1 MDERIYKKKQEFLDK
16 MSKIDIKPYL
26 FTKNNMSYLPWS
38 RCEEL
43 LKLNAPDAVITEITF
58 PTEKIIT
65 ASVKETK
72 EGKEFASHVT
82 TVQMPYFTDGKTA
95 FVKVRLEIPSVE
107 IVCETTLPIMDFK
120 NQSIPIEKIT
130 MNDVNKSLKR
140 CMVKCV
146 AEGTLLGIGLWHKIE
161 TSESAA
167 IENVKNAEKANTAI
181 ETFKAKIAEGYDRDK
196 LASFLRE
203 NYGTSNPNTIKDADE
218 LNRLKVDL
226 DNLNPDDFKTTKK
239 TKESKQ

>member
-1 MDERIYKKKQEFLDK
+1 MTEEIIKRKQEFLDK
-16 MSKIDIKPYL
+16 MSKIDVKPYL
-26 FTKNNMSYLPWS
+26 FTKNGMSYLPWS

-43 LKLNAPDAVITEITF
+43 LKLNAPDSMLTEITF

-65 ASVKETK
+65 ALVGETK
-72 EGKEFASHVT
+72 DSKQYATHVT

-95 FVKVRLEIPSVE
+95 LVKVRLEIPSVE

-146 AEGTLLGIGLWHKIE
+146 AEERFSVSDFGTKRRQVRAQLSRMSRMLKRLTRLLKPLRQRLTRVTIE
-161 TSESAA
+161 
-167 IENVKNAEKANTAI
+167 IN
-181 ETFKAKIAEGYDRDK
+181 
-196 LASFLRE
+196 
-203 NYGTSNPNTIKDADE
+203 
-218 LNRLKVDL
+218 
-226 DNLNPDDFKTTKK
+226 
-239 TKESKQ
+239 

>member
-1 MDERIYKKKQEFLDK
+1 MDEKLYKKKQEFLDK
-16 MSKIDIKPYL
+16 MSKIDVQPYL
-26 FTKNNMSYLPWS
+26 FVKNGQKYLPWS

-58 PTEKIIT
+58 PTDKFIT
-65 ASVKETK
+65 APIKEAK
-72 EGKEFASHVT
+72 EGKEYASHVT
-82 TVQMPYFTDGKTA
+82 TAQMPYFTDGKTA
-95 FVKVRLEIPSVE
+95 FVKIKLEIPSVE

-120 NQSIPIEKIT
+120 NQSIPIDKIT

-146 AEGTLLGIGLWHKIE
+146 AEGTLLGIGLWHKEE

-167 IENVKNAEKANTAI
+167 IENVKKAEKANTAI
-181 ETFKAKIAEGYDRDK
+181 EAFKSKIAEGYDRDK
-196 LASFLRE
+196 LASWLKANF
-203 NYGTSNPNTIKDADE
+203 GTNNPNTIKDIDE
-218 LNRLKVDL
+218 LNRLKEAL

-239 TKESKQ
+239 AKESK

>member
-1 MDERIYKKKQEFLDK
+1 MDEKLYKKKQEFLDK
-16 MSKIDIKPYL
+16 MSKIDVQPYL
-26 FTKNNMSYLPWS
+26 FVKNGQKYLPWS

-58 PTEKIIT
+58 PTDKFIT
-65 ASVKETK
+65 APIKEAK
-72 EGKEFASHVT
+72 EGKEYASHVT
-82 TVQMPYFTDGKTA
+82 TAQMPYFTDGKTA
-95 FVKVRLEIPSVE
+95 FVKIRLEIPSVE

-120 NQSIPIEKIT
+120 NQSIPIDKIT

-146 AEGTLLGIGLWHKIE
+146 AEGTLLGIGLWHKEE

-167 IENVKNAEKANTAI
+167 IENVKKAEKANTAI
-181 ETFKAKIAEGYDRDK
+181 EAFKAKIAEGYDRDK

-226 DNLNPDDFKTTKK
+226 DNLNPDDFKAAKK
-239 TKESKQ
+239 K

>member
-1 MDERIYKKKQEFLDK
+1 MTEEIIKKKQEFLDK
-16 MSKIDIKPYL
+16 MSKIDVKPYL
-26 FTKNNMSYLPWS
+26 FTKNGMSYLPWS

-43 LKLNAPDAVITEITF
+43 LKLNAPDSILTEITF

-65 ASVKETK
+65 ALVGETK
-72 EGKEFASHVT
+72 DSKQYASHVT
-82 TVQMPYFTDGKTA
+82 TTDMPYFTDGKTA
-95 FVKVRLEIPSVE
+95 FVKVKLEIPSVE

-146 AEGTLLGIGLWHKIE
+146 AEGTLLGIGLWHKEE

-167 IENVKNAEKANTAI
+167 IENIKNAEKANTAI
-181 ETFKAKIAEGYDRDK
+181 ETFKQKIAEGYDRDK
-196 LASFLRE
+196 LLSFLRQ
-203 NYGTSNPNTIKDADE
+203 NYGTSNPNTIKDADR
-218 LNRLKVDL
+218 LSRLKADL
-226 DNLNPDDFKTTKK
+226 DNLKPEDFKAEKK
-239 TKESKQ
+239 K

>member
-1 MDERIYKKKQEFLDK
+1 MTEEIFKKKQEFLDK
-16 MSKIDIKPYL
+16 MSKIDVKPYL
-26 FTKNNMSYLPWS
+26 FTKNNMLYLPWS

-43 LKLNAPDAVITEITF
+43 LKLNAPDALLTEITF
-58 PTEKIIT
+58 PTEKFISSL
-65 ASVKETK
+65 AKETK
-72 EGKEFASHVT
+72 EGKEYATNVT

-107 IVCETTLPIMDFK
+107 ICCETTLPIMDFK

-146 AEGTLLGIGLWHKIE
+146 AEGTLLGIGLWHKEE

-181 ETFKAKIAEGYDRDK
+181 ETFKQKIADGYDRDK
-196 LASFLRE
+196 LLSFLRQ
-203 NYGTSNPNTIKDADE
+203 NYGTSNPNTIKDAD
-218 LNRLKVDL
+218 RLSQLKTDL
-226 DNLNPDDFKTTKK
+226 DNLKPEDFKAEKK
-239 TKESKQ
+239 K

>member
-1 MDERIYKKKQEFLDK
+1 MDEKLYKKKQEFLDK
-16 MSKIDIKPYL
+16 MSKIDVQPYL
-26 FTKNNMSYLPWS
+26 FVKNGMKYLPWS

-58 PTEKIIT
+58 PTDKFIT
-65 ASVKETK
+65 APIKEAK
-72 EGKEFASHVT
+72 EGKEYASHVT
-82 TVQMPYFTDGKTA
+82 TAQMPYFTDGKTA
-95 FVKVRLEIPSVE
+95 FVKIRLEIPSVE

-120 NQSIPIEKIT
+120 NQSIPIDKIT

-146 AEGTLLGIGLWHKIE
+146 AEGTLLGIGLWHKEE

-167 IENVKNAEKANTAI
+167 IENVKKAEKANTAI
-181 ETFKAKIAEGYDRDK
+181 EAFKSKIAEGYDRDK
-196 LASFLRE
+196 LASWLKANF
-203 NYGTSNPNTIKDADE
+203 GTNNPNTIKDIDE
-218 LNRLKVDL
+218 LNRLKEAL

-239 TKESKQ
+239 TKETK

>member
-1 MDERIYKKKQEFLDK
+1 MTEEIFKKKQEFLDK
-16 MSKIDIKPYL
+16 MSKIDVKPYL
-26 FTKNNMSYLPWS
+26 FTKNNMLYLPWS

-43 LKLNAPDAVITEITF
+43 LKLNAPDALLTEITF
-58 PTEKIIT
+58 PTEKFISSL
-65 ASVKETK
+65 AKETK
-72 EGKEFASHVT
+72 EGKEYATNVT

-146 AEGTLLGIGLWHKIE
+146 AEGTLLGIGLWHKEE

-181 ETFKAKIAEGYDRDK
+181 ETFKAKIDEGYDRNK
-196 LASFLRE
+196 LVSWLKI
-203 NYGTSNPNTIKDADE
+203 NYGTSNPQTIKDADK
-218 LNRLKVDL
+218 LNQLKADL
-226 DNLNPDDFKTTKK
+226 DNLKPEDFKADKK
-239 TKESKQ
+239 SK

>member
-1 MDERIYKKKQEFLDK
+1 MSDEMFIKKQEFLDK
-16 MSKIDIKPYL
+16 MSKIDVKPYL
-26 FTKNNMSYLPWS
+26 FTKNGMVYLPWS

-43 LKLNAPDAVITEITF
+43 LKLNAPDAIITEITF
-58 PTEKIIT
+58 PTEKFIT
-65 ASVKETK
+65 TPIKETK
-72 EGKEFASHVT
+72 EGKEYASHVT

-95 FVKVRLEIPSVE
+95 FVKVRLEIPSVG
-107 IVCETTLPIMDFK
+107 IICETTLPIMDFK

-146 AEGTLLGIGLWHKIE
+146 AEGTLLGIGLWHKEE

-167 IENVKNAEKANTAI
+167 IENVKNAEKANSAI

-196 LASFLRE
+196 LVSWLKA
-203 NYGTSNPNTIKDADE
+203 NYGTSNPTTIKDADK
-218 LNRLKVDL
+218 LNQLKADL
-226 DNLNPDDFKTTKK
+226 DNLKAEDFKSTKK
-239 TKESKQ
+239 KESK

>member
-1 MDERIYKKKQEFLDK
+1 MDEKLYKKKQEFLDK
-16 MSKIDIKPYL
+16 MSKIDVQPYL
-26 FTKNNMSYLPWS
+26 FVKNGMKYLPWS

-58 PTEKIIT
+58 PTDKIIT
-65 ASVKETK
+65 AVVKETK
-72 EGKEFASHVT
+72 EGKESASHVT
-82 TVQMPYFTDGKTA
+82 TAQMPYFTDGKTA
-95 FVKVRLEIPSVE
+95 FVKIRLEIPSVE

-120 NQSIPIEKIT
+120 NQSIPIDKIT

-167 IENVKNAEKANTAI
+167 IENIKNAEKANTAI

-218 LNRLKVDL
+218 LNRLKEAL

-239 TKESKQ
+239 TKESK

>member
-1 MDERIYKKKQEFLDK
+1 MTEEIFKKKQEFLDK
-16 MSKIDIKPYL
+16 MSKIDVKPYL
-26 FTKNNMSYLPWS
+26 FTKNNMLYLPWS

-43 LKLNAPDAVITEITF
+43 LKLNAPDALLTEITF
-58 PTEKIIT
+58 PTEKFISSP
-65 ASVKETK
+65 ARETK
-72 EGKEFASHVT
+72 EGKEYATHVT
-82 TVQMPYFTDGKTA
+82 TIQMPYFTDGKTA
-95 FVKVRLEIPSVE
+95 FVKVKLEIPSVE

-146 AEGTLLGIGLWHKIE
+146 AEGTLLGIGLWHKEE

-181 ETFKAKIAEGYDRDK
+181 ETFKQKIAEGYDRDK
-196 LASFLRE
+196 LLSFLRQ
-203 NYGTSNPNTIKDADE
+203 NYGTSNPNTIKDADR
-218 LNRLKVDL
+218 LSRLKADL
-226 DNLNPDDFKTTKK
+226 DNLKPEDFKAEKK
-239 TKESKQ
+239 K

>member
-1 MDERIYKKKQEFLDK
+1 MTEEIIKKKQEFLDK
-16 MSKIDIKPYL
+16 MSKIDVKPYL
-26 FTKNNMSYLPWS
+26 FTKNGMSYLPWS

-43 LKLNAPDAVITEITF
+43 LKLNAPDSILTEITF

-65 ASVKETK
+65 ALIGETK
-72 EGKEFASHVT
+72 DGKQYASHVT
-82 TVQMPYFTDGKTA
+82 TTDMPYFTDGKTA
-95 FVKVRLEIPSVE
+95 FVKVKLEIPSVE

-146 AEGTLLGIGLWHKIE
+146 AEGTLLGIGLWHKEE

-167 IENVKNAEKANTAI
+167 IENIKNAEKANTAI
-181 ETFKAKIAEGYDRDK
+181 ETFKQKIVEGYDRDK
-196 LASFLRE
+196 LLSFLRQ
-203 NYGTSNPNTIKDADE
+203 NYGTSNPNTIKDADR
-218 LNRLKVDL
+218 LSRLKADL
-226 DNLNPDDFKTTKK
+226 DNLKPEDFKAEKK
-239 TKESKQ
+239 K

>member
-1 MDERIYKKKQEFLDK
+1 MDEKLYKKKQEFLDK
-16 MSKIDIKPYL
+16 MSKIDVQPYL
-26 FTKNNMSYLPWS
+26 FVKNGQKYLPWS

-58 PTEKIIT
+58 PTDKFIT
-65 ASVKETK
+65 APIKEAK
-72 EGKEFASHVT
+72 EGKEYASHVT
-82 TVQMPYFTDGKTA
+82 TAQMPYFTDGKTA
-95 FVKVRLEIPSVE
+95 FVKIRLEIPSVE

-120 NQSIPIEKIT
+120 NQSIPIDKIT

-226 DNLNPDDFKTTKK
+226 DNLNPDDFKPAKK
-239 TKESKQ
+239 AKESK

>member
-1 MDERIYKKKQEFLDK
+1 MSDEMFIKKQEFLDK
-16 MSKIDIKPYL
+16 MSKIDVKPYL
-26 FTKNNMSYLPWS
+26 FTKNGMVYLPWS

-43 LKLNAPDAVITEITF
+43 LKLNAPDAIITEITF
-58 PTEKIIT
+58 PTEKFIT
-65 ASVKETK
+65 TPIKETK
-72 EGKEFASHVT
+72 EGKEYASHVT

-95 FVKVRLEIPSVE
+95 FVKVRLEIPSVG
-107 IVCETTLPIMDFK
+107 IICETTLPIMDFK

-146 AEGTLLGIGLWHKIE
+146 AEGTLLGIGLWHKEE

-167 IENVKNAEKANTAI
+167 IENVKNAEKANSAI

-196 LASFLRE
+196 LVSWLKA
-203 NYGTSNPNTIKDADE
+203 NYGTSNPATIKDADK
-218 LNRLKVDL
+218 LNQLKADL
-226 DNLNPDDFKTTKK
+226 DNLKAEDFKPTKK
-239 TKESKQ
+239 KESK

>member
-1 MDERIYKKKQEFLDK
+1 MTEEIFKKKQEFLDR
-16 MSKIDIKPYL
+16 MSKIDVKPYL
-26 FTKNNMSYLPWS
+26 FTKNNMLYLPWS

-43 LKLNAPDAVITEITF
+43 LKLNAPDALLTEITF
-58 PTEKIIT
+58 PTEKFISSP
-65 ASVKETK
+65 ARETK
-72 EGKEFASHVT
+72 EGKEYATHVT

-95 FVKVRLEIPSVE
+95 FVKVRLEIPSVG

-146 AEGTLLGIGLWHKIE
+146 AEGTLLGIGLWHKEE

-167 IENVKNAEKANTAI
+167 IENIKNAEKALTAI
-181 ETFKAKIAEGYDRDK
+181 ETFKAKIDEGYDRNK
-196 LASFLRE
+196 LVSWLKI
-203 NYGTSNPNTIKDADE
+203 NYGTSNPQTIKDADK
-218 LNRLKVDL
+218 LNQLKADL
-226 DNLNPDDFKTTKK
+226 DNLKAEDFKAEKK
-239 TKESKQ
+239 GK

>member
-1 MDERIYKKKQEFLDK
+1 MTEEIFKKKQEFLDK
-16 MSKIDIKPYL
+16 MSKIDVKPYL
-26 FTKNNMSYLPWS
+26 FTKNNMLYLPWS

-43 LKLNAPDAVITEITF
+43 LKLNAPDALLTEITF
-58 PTEKIIT
+58 PTEKFISSP
-65 ASVKETK
+65 ARETK
-72 EGKEFASHVT
+72 EGKEYATHVT

-95 FVKVRLEIPSVE
+95 FVKVKLEIPSVE
-107 IVCETTLPIMDFK
+107 ICCETTLPIMDFK

-146 AEGTLLGIGLWHKIE
+146 AEGTLLGIGLWHKEE

-167 IENVKNAEKANTAI
+167 IENVKNAEKALTAI

-196 LASFLRE
+196 LVSFLKA
-203 NYGTSNPNTIKDADE
+203 NYGTSNPQTIKDADK
-218 LNRLKVDL
+218 LNQLKADL
-226 DNLNPDDFKTTKK
+226 DNLKAEDFKPSKK
-239 TKESKQ
+239 KESK

>member
-1 MDERIYKKKQEFLDK
+1 MDEKLYKKKQEFLDK
-16 MSKIDIKPYL
+16 MSKIDVQPYL
-26 FTKNNMSYLPWS
+26 FVKNGQKYLPWS

-58 PTEKIIT
+58 PTDKFIT
-65 ASVKETK
+65 APIKEAK
-72 EGKEFASHVT
+72 EGKEYASHVT
-82 TVQMPYFTDGKTA
+82 TAQMPYFTDGKTA
-95 FVKVRLEIPSVE
+95 FVKIKLEIPSVE

-120 NQSIPIEKIT
+120 NQSIPIDKIT

-167 IENVKNAEKANTAI
+167 IENIKNAEKANTAI

-239 TKESKQ
+239 TKESK

>member
-1 MDERIYKKKQEFLDK
+1 MTEEIIKIKQEFLDK
-16 MSKIDIKPYL
+16 MSKIDVKPYL
-26 FTKNNMSYLPWS
+26 FVKGSQSYLPWS

-43 LKLNAPDAVITEITF
+43 LKLNAPDSILTEITF

-65 ASVKETK
+65 ALVGETK
-72 EGKEFASHVT
+72 DGKQYASHVT
-82 TVQMPYFTDGKTA
+82 TTDMPYFTDGKTA
-95 FVKVRLEIPSVE
+95 FVKVKLEIPSVE
-107 IVCETTLPIMDFK
+107 ITCETTLPIMDFK
-120 NQSIPIEKIT
+120 NQSIPVEKIT

-146 AEGTLLGIGLWHKIE
+146 AEGTLLGIGLWHKEE

-196 LASFLRE
+196 LVSFLRE
-203 NYGTSNPNTIKDADE
+203 NYGTSNPQTIKDADK
-218 LNRLKVDL
+218 LNQLKTDL
-226 DNLNPDDFKTTKK
+226 DNLKAEDFKPSKK
-239 TKESKQ
+239 KESK

>member
-1 MDERIYKKKQEFLDK
+1 MDEKLYKKKQEFLDK
-16 MSKIDIKPYL
+16 MSKIDVQPYL
-26 FTKNNMSYLPWS
+26 FVKNGQKYLPWS

-58 PTEKIIT
+58 PTDKFIT
-65 ASVKETK
+65 APIKEAK
-72 EGKEFASHVT
+72 EGKEYASHVT
-82 TVQMPYFTDGKTA
+82 TAQMPYFTDGKTA
-95 FVKVRLEIPSVE
+95 FVKIRLEIPSVE

-120 NQSIPIEKIT
+120 NQSIPIDKIT

-146 AEGTLLGIGLWHKIE
+146 AEGTLLGIGLWHKEE

-167 IENVKNAEKANTAI
+167 IENVKKAEKANAAI
-181 ETFKAKIAEGYDRDK
+181 ESFKAKIAEGYDRDK
-196 LASFLRE
+196 LASWLKSNF
-203 NYGTSNPNTIKDADE
+203 GTSNPQTIKDADE
-218 LNRLKVDL
+218 LNRLKEAL

-239 TKESKQ
+239 TK

>member
-1 MDERIYKKKQEFLDK
+1 MTEEIIKKKQEFLDK
-16 MSKIDIKPYL
+16 MSKIDVKPYL
-26 FTKNNMSYLPWS
+26 FTKNGMSYLPWS

-43 LKLNAPDAVITEITF
+43 LKLNAPDSMLTEITF

-65 ASVKETK
+65 ALVGETK
-72 EGKEFASHVT
+72 DGKQYASHVT
-82 TVQMPYFTDGKTA
+82 TTDMPYFTDGKTA

-146 AEGTLLGIGLWHKIE
+146 AEGTLLGIGLWHKEE

-167 IENVKNAEKANTAI
+167 IENIKNAEKANTAI
-181 ETFKAKIAEGYDRDK
+181 ETFKQKIAEGYDRDK
-196 LASFLRE
+196 LLSFLRQ
-203 NYGTSNPNTIKDADE
+203 NYGTSNPNTIKDADR
-218 LNRLKVDL
+218 LSRLKADL
-226 DNLNPDDFKTTKK
+226 DNLKPEDFKAEKK
-239 TKESKQ
+239 K

>member
-1 MDERIYKKKQEFLDK
+1 MNEEIFKKKQEFLDK
-16 MSKIDIKPYL
+16 MSKIDVKPYL

-43 LKLNAPDAVITEITF
+43 LKLNAPDAIITEITF
-58 PTEKIIT
+58 PTDKIIT
-65 ASVKETK
+65 TPIKETK
-72 EGKEFASHVT
+72 EGKEFTSHVT
-82 TVQMPYFTDGKTA
+82 TVEMPYFTDGKTA
-95 FVKVRLEIPSVE
+95 FVKVRLEIPSVG

-146 AEGTLLGIGLWHKIE
+146 AEGTLLGIGLWHKEE

-167 IENVKNAEKANTAI
+167 IENIKKAEKASTAI
-181 ETFKAKIAEGYDRDK
+181 ETFKAKIAEGYDREK
-196 LASFLRE
+196 LVSWLKI
-203 NYGTSNPNTIKDADE
+203 NYGTSNPQTIKDVDK
-218 LNRLKVDL
+218 LNQLKIDL
-226 DNLNPDDFKTTKK
+226 DNLKPEDFKTDKK
-239 TKESKQ
+239 LK

>member
-16 MSKIDIKPYL
+16 MSKIDVKPYL

-43 LKLNAPDAVITEITF
+43 LKLNAPDAIITEITF
-58 PTEKIIT
+58 PTDKIIT
-65 ASVKETK
+65 APIKETK
-72 EGKEFASHVT
+72 EGKESTSHIT

-120 NQSIPIEKIT
+120 NQPIPLEKIT

-146 AEGTLLGIGLWHKIE
+146 AEGTLLGIGLWHREE

-167 IENVKNAEKANTAI
+167 IENVKKAEKANTAI

-196 LASFLRE
+196 LLSWLKA
-203 NYGTSNPNTIKDADE
+203 NYGTSNPATIKDADRLIQLE
-218 LNRLKVDL
+218 ADLNSLK
-226 DNLNPDDFKTTKK
+226 PEDFKSDKK
-239 TKESKQ
+239 TK

>member
-1 MDERIYKKKQEFLDK
+1 MTEEIIKKKQEFLDK
-16 MSKIDIKPYL
+16 MSKIDVKPYL
-26 FTKNNMSYLPWS
+26 FTKNGMSYLPWS

-43 LKLNAPDAVITEITF
+43 LKLNAPDSILTEITF

-65 ASVKETK
+65 ALVGETK
-72 EGKEFASHVT
+72 DGKQYASHVT
-82 TVQMPYFTDGKTA
+82 ATDMPYFTDGKTA
-95 FVKVRLEIPSVE
+95 FVKVKLEIPSVE

-146 AEGTLLGIGLWHKIE
+146 AEGTLLGIGLWHKEE

-181 ETFKAKIAEGYDRDK
+181 ETFKQKIAEGYDRDK
-196 LASFLRE
+196 LLSFLRQ
-203 NYGTSNPNTIKDADE
+203 NYGTSNPNTIKDADR
-218 LNRLKVDL
+218 LSRLKADL
-226 DNLNPDDFKTTKK
+226 DNLKPEDFKAEKK
-239 TKESKQ
+239 K

>member
-1 MDERIYKKKQEFLDK
+1 MDEKLYKKKQEFLDK
-16 MSKIDIKPYL
+16 MSKIDVQPYL
-26 FTKNNMSYLPWS
+26 FVKNGQKYLPWS

-58 PTEKIIT
+58 PTDKFIT
-65 ASVKETK
+65 APIKEAK
-72 EGKEFASHVT
+72 EGKEYASHVT
-82 TVQMPYFTDGKTA
+82 TAQMPYFTDGKTA
-95 FVKVRLEIPSVE
+95 FVKIRLEIPSVE

-120 NQSIPIEKIT
+120 NQSIPIDKIT

-167 IENVKNAEKANTAI
+167 IENIKNAEKANTAI

-226 DNLNPDDFKTTKK
+226 DNLNPDDFKAAKK
-239 TKESKQ
+239 K

>member
-1 MDERIYKKKQEFLDK
+1 MTEEIFKKKQEFLDK
-16 MSKIDIKPYL
+16 MSKIDVKPYL
-26 FTKNNMSYLPWS
+26 FTKNGMSYLPWS

-43 LKLNAPDAVITEITF
+43 LKLNAPDSILTEITF

-65 ASVKETK
+65 ALVGETK
-72 EGKEFASHVT
+72 DGKQYASHVT
-82 TVQMPYFTDGKTA
+82 TTDMPYFTDGKTA
-95 FVKVRLEIPSVE
+95 FVKVKLEIPSVE

-146 AEGTLLGIGLWHKIE
+146 AEGTLLGIGLWHKEE

-181 ETFKAKIAEGYDRDK
+181 ETFKQKIAEGYDRDK
-196 LASFLRE
+196 LLSFLRQ
-203 NYGTSNPNTIKDADE
+203 NYGTSNPNTIKDADR
-218 LNRLKVDL
+218 LSRLKADL
-226 DNLNPDDFKTTKK
+226 ENLKPEDFKAEKK
-239 TKESKQ
+239 K

>member
-1 MDERIYKKKQEFLDK
+1 MDEKLYKKKQEFLDK
-16 MSKIDIKPYL
+16 MSKIDVQPYL
-26 FTKNNMSYLPWS
+26 FVKNGQKYLPWS

-58 PTEKIIT
+58 PTDKIIT
-65 ASVKETK
+65 APIKEAK
-72 EGKEFASHVT
+72 EGKEYASHVT
-82 TVQMPYFTDGKTA
+82 TAQMPYFTDGKTA
-95 FVKVRLEIPSVE
+95 FVKIRLEIPSVE

-120 NQSIPIEKIT
+120 NQSIPIDKIT

-226 DNLNPDDFKTTKK
+226 DNLNPDDFKAAKK
-239 TKESKQ
+239 K